1 MHADDAHIFFFPSF
15 LKSFQRTSD
24 NSLSHFNEDRR
35 TIGTTFSSSLAIAAD
50 VSLCNN
56 FWHPV
61 LCGTRA
67 VKSKKARANA
77 QYAKYDGGG
86 KTFAPVVCKLGFF
99 FFTYIRFLASTF
111 NRVYTRV
118 MHIRRTLYS
127 TRASTQV
134 SPFYSARSSNQDRL
148 RWGQIF
154 ANHQIHFRADPLFFQ
169 GEMKCTTTVLFRSPR
184 CGQHRQEDI
193 RTSLYC
199 DFGHACSS
207 RRWRRRRRRRRRR

>member
-1 MHADDAHIFFFPSF
+1 MWDTRSKVKKGSCKRSICEICWWW
-15 LKSFQRTSD
+15 K
-24 NSLSHFNEDRR
+24 
-35 TIGTTFSSSLAIAAD
+35 
-50 VSLCNN
+50 N
-56 FWHPV
+56 FRARC
-61 LCGTRA
+61 LQTR
-67 VKSKKARANA
+67 
-77 QYAKYDGGG
+77 
-86 KTFAPVVCKLGFF
+86 LF

-207 RRWRRRRRRRRRR
+207 RRWRRRRRRRWRR